1 MPQRYYFWA
10 TCVSGG
16 VFYCV
21 VFMFTQDFRL
31 SGTQT
36 LHSQPELLLFLLPG
50 AVMALMQ
57 REAPLKSTL
66 VMAFTGTVLAALLL
80 HSVFA
85 GSASWNYIAVWS
97 MSGMFWAGCGA
108 LLVRL
113 LRLIAAS
120 KR

>member
-1 MPQRYYFWA
+1 MGSYAAALLFLA

-36 LHSQPELLLFLLPG
+36 LHSQPELLLLLPG

-57 REAPLKSTL
+57 REAPLK
-66 VMAFTGTVLAALLL
+66 
-80 HSVFA
+80 HA
-85 GSASWNYIAVWS
+85 GDGVYWN
-97 MSGMFWAGCGA
+97 GAGC
-108 LLVRL
+108 
-113 LRLIAAS
+113 AAAT
-120 KR
+120 